1 MSRSRVCGTRGLGD
15 VVKPGEAAG
24 SLAGKVDDSI
34 VLCEV
39 VGIAFPAGANR
50 NVGCELLGSLEPV
63 ERAPGLVRGPAL
75 RG

>member
-1 MSRSRVCGTRGLGD
+1 MWHRRAGRRCKAWRGDL
-15 VVKPGEAAG
+15 AG

-39 VGIAFPAGANR
+39 VGTAFPVGANR